1 MREWNDVIKRQHDRA
16 AELLCCNFDKI
27 LDFTWHRV
35 QPSCHSE
42 RHSGQ
47 LISCKRRMVR
57 GLWTFL
63 FHLPQLHS
71 AKIRFKWFIIWRGG
85 WEDEGVEGWSRSSR
99 RQLCTSLCGL
109 NNTERRD
116 SAKQKRNRKR
126 PLESSFQQ
134 PHVSRPPPLTQV
146 SLPCSAAKQ
155 VKSQSCQWSSQVG
168 NILFRAPYSQLRAGG
183 GCKVMELN
191 CS

>member
-134 PHVSRPPPLTQV
+134 PHVSRPPP
-146 SLPCSAAKQ
+146 SLRWVFLALLLSKWKANPANE
-155 VKSQSCQWSSQVG
+155 VPRWVISSLEHL
-168 NILFRAPYSQLRAGG
+168 IL
-183 GCKVMELN
+183 N
-191 CS
+191 